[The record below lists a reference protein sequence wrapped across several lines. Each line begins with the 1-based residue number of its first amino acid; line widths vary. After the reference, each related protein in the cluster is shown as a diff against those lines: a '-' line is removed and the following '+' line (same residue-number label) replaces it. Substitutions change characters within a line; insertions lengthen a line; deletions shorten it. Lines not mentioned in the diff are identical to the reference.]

1 MTTNNRDSPNLA
13 GHIPPHDIQAEG
25 AALGA
30 LLLNP
35 NALIDVAERSLSA
48 DDFYRPAHGHIFAAI
63 QALAARGE
71 PVDAITVSSQLAAQ
85 NLLDAVGG
93 TPTLIEL
100 QADTPAVS
108 NAGHYAAIITRT
120 SRLRRLISTARE
132 IIDTAMGSSQ
142 GQVEEVIQAAE
153 QAIYDVSNDS
163 PMTQTNTVATYA
175 PDALADIDLRAA
187 NPGAIRGVATGF
199 TDYDQLLSGYQP
211 GTLNIVAARPAM
223 GKSAFASSVSTH
235 AAINDNKTVAM
246 FTLEM
251 SAVETLK
258 RFVSAHGR
266 INANHIRTG
275 HLKPGERDQIGSTV
289 DSLAASNLYLNE
301 SSATTISSL
310 RSESRRVAAKAGGI
324 DLIVIDYLQLMDT
337 TGSSNAST
345 REREVAAQS
354 RGLKLLAKELNV
366 PVVCLAQVN
375 RGVEHRLDKRPSLA
389 DLRESGAIEADADT
403 VTFLYR
409 DEIYNDDSPDRGL
422 AELIVAKHRA
432 GPTGTVKVAFLPQ
445 YTSFENLARPGTY

>member
-1 MTTNNRDSPNLA
+1 MTDHSPTPFA
-13 GHIPPHDIQAEG
+13 GQVPPHDLQAEG

-30 LLLNP
+30 LMLNP
-35 NALIDVAERSLSA
+35 DALIDVAEQSLSPA
-48 DDFYRPAHGHIFAAI
+48 DFYRPAHGHIFDAI
-63 QALAARGE
+63 QTLSARGE
-71 PVDAITVSSQLAAQ
+71 PIDAITVAGQLDAA
-85 NLLDAVGG
+85 NLLETIGG
-93 TPTLIEL
+93 HATLIDL
-100 QADTPAVS
+100 QAETPATS
-108 NAGHYAAIITRT
+108 NAGHYAAIVTRN

-132 IIDTAMGSSQ
+132 IIDTAMSS
-142 GQVEEVIQAAE
+142 GQSQAEDVIQAAE

-163 PMTQTNTVATYA
+163 PITRTNPLAIYA
-175 PDALADIDLRAA
+175 GDALADIDLRAA
-187 NPGAIRGVATGF
+187 NAGAIRGVATGF
-199 TDYDQLLSGYQP
+199 ADYDQLLSGYQP

-223 GKSAFASSVSTH
+223 GKSAFAASVSTH
-235 AAINDNKTVAM
+235 AAINDNKTVAL

-275 HLKPGERDQIGSTV
+275 HLKGDDRDRIGATV
-289 DSLAASNLYLNE
+289 DTLAATNLYLNE

-337 TGSSNAST
+337 TGTNNAAT

-375 RGVEHRLDKRPSLA
+375 RGVEHRVDKRPSLA

-409 DEIYNDDSPDRGL
+409 DEIYNNDSPDRGL

-445 YTSFENLARPGTY
+445 FTSFENLARPGTF

>member
-1 MTTNNRDSPNLA
+1 MTNHSTPGPFA
-13 GHIPPHDIQAEG
+13 GHVPPHDLQAEA

-35 NALIDVAERSLSA
+35 DALIDVAERSLGP
-48 DDFYRPAHGHIFAAI
+48 DDFYKPAHAHIFAAI

-71 PVDAITVSSQLAAQ
+71 PIDAVTVSTQLASA
-85 NLLDAVGG
+85 NLLDAIGG
-93 TPTLIEL
+93 SPTLIDL
-100 QADTPAVS
+100 QAQTPATS
-108 NAGHYAAIITRT
+108 NAGHYATIITRN
-120 SRLRRLISTARE
+120 SRLRRLISTARD
-132 IIDTAMGSSQ
+132 IIDTAMASNQ
-142 GQVEEVIQAAE
+142 GEVEDIIQAAE

-163 PMTQTNTVATYA
+163 PVTRTNTVATYA
-175 PDALADIDLRAA
+175 LDTLADIDLRAA
-187 NPGAIRGVATGF
+187 NPGVIRGVATGF
-199 TDYDQLLSGYQP
+199 ADYDQLLSGYQP

-223 GKSAFASSVSTH
+223 GKSAFAASVSTH
-235 AAINDNKTVAM
+235 AAIKNNKTVAL

-258 RFVSAHGR
+258 RFVSAYGR

-275 HLKPGERDQIGSTV
+275 HLKPGERDDIGNTI
-289 DSLAASNLYLNE
+289 DTLAATNLYLNE
-301 SSATTISSL
+301 SSATTIASL

-337 TGSSNAST
+337 TGTNNAST

-375 RGVEHRLDKRPSLA
+375 RGVEHRTDKRPSLA

-409 DEIYNDDSPDRGL
+409 DEIYTPDTPDRGL

-445 YTSFENLARPGTY
+445 YTSFENLAQHAKF